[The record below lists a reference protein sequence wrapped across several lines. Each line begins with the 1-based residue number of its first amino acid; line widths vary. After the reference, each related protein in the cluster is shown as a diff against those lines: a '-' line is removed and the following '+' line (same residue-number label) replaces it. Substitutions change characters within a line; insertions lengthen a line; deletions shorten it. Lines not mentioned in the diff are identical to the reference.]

1 MRHGLGW
8 LPDLPDFRDYDETH
22 PKMSG
27 FFNKKRMSSP
37 TPIDDSYLIS
47 EEHFS
52 PVEDQENISS
62 CTAHAG
68 IGLMEYYQ
76 KRTTGKFLNMSRL
89 FLYKTTR
96 NLMKQT
102 GDEGAYLRSTMQ
114 ALVLF
119 GCPPEN
125 YWEYD
130 VTKYDDEPPAF
141 TYSFA
146 KEFQTLNYIHLD
158 KPPIQS
164 SDLLYKVKLFLKFNL
179 PMMFGF
185 TVYRSSY
192 PENLGEIPYPSSTD
206 SVTGGHAVIAMGYDD
221 NKTINHPDGS
231 QTKGAIKIR
240 NSWGTAWGE
249 NGYGWLPYKYIE
261 SGLTADWWTIIK
273 NEWADLDVFS

>member
-22 PKMSG
+22 PKVSG
-27 FFNKKRMSSP
+27 FFNEKKLFIPIP
-37 TPIDDSYLIS
+37 TNDSHLIP
-47 EEHFS
+47 EEYFS

-62 CTAHAG
+62 CSAHAG

-89 FLYKTTR
+89 FLHKTSR

-102 GDEGAYLRSTMQ
+102 GDVGVHLRSTMQ

-130 VTKYDDEPPAF
+130 VTKYDDEPSAF
-141 TYSFA
+141 LYSFA
-146 KEFQTLNYIHLD
+146 KEFQSLNYIRLD
-158 KPPIQS
+158 KTSIQP
-164 SDLLYKVKLFLKFNL
+164 SDLLNKVKLFLKFNL

-185 TVYRSSY
+185 TAYSSIY
-192 PENLGEIPYPSSTD
+192 SGNLGEIPYPSSNED
-206 SVTGGHAVIAMGYDD
+206 SIGGHAVIAMGYDD
-221 NKTINHPDGS
+221 NKMIQYQDGR

-240 NSWGTAWGE
+240 NSWGSDWGE
-249 NGYGWLPYKYIE
+249 NGYGWLPYKYVE
-261 SGLTADWWTIIK
+261 SRLTADWWIIIK

>member
-192 PENLGEIPYPSSTD
+192 PENLGEIPYPSSND

>member
-22 PKMSG
+22 PKVSG
-27 FFNKKRMSSP
+27 FFNEKKLFIPIP
-37 TPIDDSYLIS
+37 TNDSHLIP
-47 EEHFS
+47 EEYFS
-52 PVEDQENISS
+52 PVEDQENIGS
-62 CTAHAG
+62 CSAHAG

-89 FLYKTTR
+89 FLHKTSR

-102 GDEGAYLRSTMQ
+102 GDVGVHLRSTMK

-130 VTKYDDEPPAF
+130 VTKYDDEPSAF
-141 TYSFA
+141 LYSFA
-146 KEFQTLNYIHLD
+146 KEFQSLNYIRLD
-158 KPPIQS
+158 KTSIQP
-164 SDLLYKVKLFLKFNL
+164 SDLLNKVKLLLKFNL

-185 TVYRSSY
+185 TAYSSIY
-192 PENLGEIPYPSSTD
+192 SGNLGEIPYPSSNED
-206 SVTGGHAVIAMGYDD
+206 SIGGHAVIAMGYDD
-221 NKTINHPDGS
+221 NKMIQYQDGR

-240 NSWGTAWGE
+240 NSWGSDWGE
-249 NGYGWLPYKYIE
+249 NGYGWLPYKYME
-261 SGLTADWWTIIK
+261 SRLTADWWIIIK